1 MLILYPA
8 SVHALVYTIFR
19 RLGLLGLLIGSLG
32 ACQRASYQFPPVAGT
47 AYQAIAPAPAIESTV
62 PTVATRPV
70 AWLGK
75 SYRQIRHGVRL
86 AVKLPRPLR
95 QKTLGLPR
103 LRAAVVAASVAAP
116 AHRQLQEP
124 GLIDE
129 PVRHRSRTIAI
140 LLAALAITYLP
151 LSLHNFYLGYYGRGA
166 LAIALLFVGSS
177 FAVVGLIAGIFSS
190 GGIGV
195 VGVLGLA
202 MLAGWFVWQLSDLI
216 RIITGDLQPKNGS
229 YGKS

>member
-75 SYRQIRHGVRL
+75 HYRQVRHRAHPSV
-86 AVKLPRPLR
+86 APRPLR
-95 QKTLGLPR
+95 QTIPGLPR

-116 AHRQLQEP
+116 AHRQRQEP
-124 GLIDE
+124 GPIDE